1 MKIIEGR
8 KTGKLRTAKVYKKD
22 RKYII
27 EFPDIRLNENE
38 ILISG
43 YDLNGMYFQIKHTGK
58 YSIRDSEAVKLI
70 YLK

>member
-1 MKIIEGR
+1 M
-8 KTGKLRTAKVYKKD
+8 RTAKIYKKD

-27 EFPDIRLNENE
+27 EYPDIRLKENE

-58 YSIRDSEAVKLI
+58 YSIRDHEAVKLI